1 MAAEMKI
8 VEGEES
14 VRKKAE
20 EIKRLSNLCVF
31 EDSLLSE
38 GYRYIAGVDE
48 VGRGALAGPIL
59 AAAVILDRKKVMIEG
74 LKDSKK
80 LTPEGRMRIF
90 KKILRSCISWSVA
103 KISAQQIDE
112 ISLKN
117 ANILV
122 VKNAVMGLKT
132 KPDIVITDF
141 ISVDLDIPVIPL
153 INGDEICASVAAASI
168 IAKVVRDK
176 IMIKLSRCYPH
187 YGFEINKGYGTRDHL
202 KSIRMYGPCTVH
214 RMSFKGVLE

>member
-1 MAAEMKI
+1 MKLEMKI
-8 VEGEES
+8 EE
-14 VRKKAE
+14 V
-20 EIKRLSNLCVF
+20 KRLTNLFVF

-59 AAAVILDRKKVMIEG
+59 AAAVILDRKKIVIEG

-80 LTPEGRMRIF
+80 LTPANR
-90 KKILRSCISWSVA
+90 KKIFRKILNSCLSWSVA
-103 KISAQQIDE
+103 KVSPQQIDE

-122 VKNAVMGLKT
+122 IKNAIIGLKI

-141 ISVDLDIPVIPL
+141 ISFDLDIPVIPL
-153 INGDEICASVAAASI
+153 VNGDEICASVAAASV
-168 IAKVVRDK
+168 IAKVIRDK
-176 IMIKLSRCYPH
+176 IMLKLSRCYPH

-202 KSIRMYGPCTVH
+202 KSLREHGPCVVH
-214 RMSFKGVLE
+214 RMSFRGVLE